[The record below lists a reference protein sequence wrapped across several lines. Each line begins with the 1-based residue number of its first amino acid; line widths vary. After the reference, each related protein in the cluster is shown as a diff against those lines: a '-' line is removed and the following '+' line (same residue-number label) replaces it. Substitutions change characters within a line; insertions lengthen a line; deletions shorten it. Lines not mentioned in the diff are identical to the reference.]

1 MTASVRY
8 LDAEPNGLAAMIGGL
23 IEGNLAQHP
32 ERKRLLKP
40 ATITIEAPDA
50 DVSLTIRLRP
60 GEVIV
65 ANGVRG
71 RPDLFVRAPSET
83 LIELSSVPLR
93 FGLPDSLTK
102 EGREVNRKLLRGE
115 IKVKG
120 MWSHLGT
127 LVRLNKLLSVT

>member
-23 IEGNLAQHP
+23 IEGNLTQHP
-32 ERKRLLKP
+32 ERERLLKP
-40 ATITIEAPDA
+40 AIIAIAAPDA
-50 DVSLTIRLRP
+50 DVSLTICLRP
-60 GEVIV
+60 GKVIV
-65 ANGVRG
+65 ANGVRAK
-71 RPDLFVRAPSET
+71 PELFVRAPSET

-93 FGLPDSLTK
+93 FGLPDSMTR

-120 MWSHLGT
+120 MWVHLGK
-127 LVRLNKLLSVT
+127 LSRLNKLLSVT